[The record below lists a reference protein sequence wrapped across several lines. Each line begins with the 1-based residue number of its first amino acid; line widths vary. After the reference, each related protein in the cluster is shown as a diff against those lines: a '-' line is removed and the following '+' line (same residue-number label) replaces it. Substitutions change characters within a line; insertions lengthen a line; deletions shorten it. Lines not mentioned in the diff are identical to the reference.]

1 MCSFRLF
8 FFVGISSSSELMLP
22 LASIP
27 TAVILRIQQFS
38 FVSVLIQ
45 CSIHCYCSRPERSKS
60 FVGHG
65 KSFHFK
71 LTASVKWNIGWWERK
86 NLKMHFDFGA
96 CHAPT
101 HHHGQLSANISYNV
115 IKNCRDM
122 EGGWN
127 RREEKKTVKRKTP
140 LKLYETKPALNNNH
154 YTERIYKSERPEMHL
169 EHCSSL
175 VEVWVTG
182 GKEKCTKARNAEERN
197 GFRFETLIR
206 MK

>member
-1 MCSFRLF
+1 
-8 FFVGISSSSELMLP
+8 MLP

-71 LTASVKWNIGWWERK
+71 LTASVKWNIGWWEKKKFENALR
-86 NLKMHFDFGA
+86 LWCMPCSH
-96 CHAPT
+96 PPSWT
-101 HHHGQLSANISYNV
+101 NISYNV
-115 IKNCRDM
+115 IKNCRDK

-127 RREEKKTVKRKTP
+127 RREVKKTVKRKTP

-175 VEVWVTG
+175 VELWVTG
-182 GKEKCTKARNAEERN
+182 GKVKCTMERNAEERN